1 VIVNGCSPAVALG
14 EMRLLTFAHTLTLFA
29 SLYGN
34 PSALPFLPV
43 CSAKIR
49 VLGRTISR
57 E

>member
-1 VIVNGCSPAVALG
+1 
-14 EMRLLTFAHTLTLFA
+14 MRLLTVTHTLTLFA